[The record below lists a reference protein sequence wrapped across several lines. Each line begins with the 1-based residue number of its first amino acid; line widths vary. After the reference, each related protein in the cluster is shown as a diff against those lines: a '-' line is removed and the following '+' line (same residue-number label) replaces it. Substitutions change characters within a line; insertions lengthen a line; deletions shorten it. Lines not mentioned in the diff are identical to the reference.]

1 MVSRVDW
8 KSKVFGK
15 YWGRTLLSKNRTSHL
30 DMDMRKILALFLSL
44 VKNISSNKTFP

>member
-30 DMDMRKILALFLSL
+30 EHGYEKDFSPIPITS
-44 VKNISSNKTFP
+44 